1 MLTFI
6 NASIFVAVIAVS
18 IPLLIHLFNKQRR
31 KKIPFSSIRFLQL
44 LEKHRLRRLKLY
56 EYLLILLRS
65 LVLLSLILAFARP
78 TLSGKPVFSTQGAR
92 TTAVIL
98 IDTGIN
104 MRRYDDRGNRFTR
117 AKDLL
122 NRLLKQFKPEDQV
135 FIIQTTDPEEVFQK
149 PIDLQ
154 RQNASYANSGWNSSL
169 IKAEKLLKDHP
180 NFNRE
185 LYIISDFQYQEDAF
199 DFFCERNTDIY
210 VFLLKIGSSVVA
222 NIGIDTLEIK
232 NQIFEINKPINI
244 DIHLKSSAL
253 EQIQPIEL
261 HLFVNN
267 QRVSHRTISIGST
280 SNIVIPLSFQPKKSG
295 FISGY
300 VKISDD
306 DLLAD
311 NKYFFALKIPS
322 EIKILNVDDN
332 PSAFIEAALLSLDK
346 NTNIRITNERFNSWA
361 RQNFQQ
367 YNILLLN
374 NFPNFSA
381 QIVQRLK
388 KFLDNGGSMILIP
401 GMNTLPA
408 EFNRLSVML
417 GLSSK
422 IKQLVQIGSRDK
434 FFILQQPDLNHPLFN
449 GLFRLD
455 NPDLL
460 KPKFYRYF
468 KFSLSSKDL
477 QILSF
482 QNGDPFILELK
493 RENGTIFI
501 FSSYIDDEWTDI
513 QYRGLFIPFLSRL
526 FYLSVS
532 NTSQIQSSIVVENEK
547 ILSVRQITNAGD
559 FYMQIPDGEKSTIIP
574 HRYDQNYLFHL
585 THLAQPGL
593 YKIWSGNDILS
604 TIPVNVNTD
613 VLFEL
618 SLDLEAL
625 DNKFEKIQIYSER
638 DAFEKEINE
647 TRFGSELWKFFIV
660 LSLLLLAVELFF
672 IKKMEGKHSR
682 RD

>member
-6 NASIFVAVIAVS
+6 NASIFVAVVAVS

-44 LEKHRLRRLKLY
+44 LEKHRLKRLKLY

-65 LVLLSLILAFARP
+65 LVLLALILAFARP

-92 TTAVIL
+92 TTAIIL

-104 MRRYDDRGNRFTR
+104 MRQYDDHGNRFTR

-135 FIIQTTDPEEVFQK
+135 FIIQTTDPKEAFQY
-149 PIDLQ
+149 PTDLQ
-154 RQNASYANSGWNSSL
+154 KQSASYANGVWNSSL
-169 IKAEKLLKDHP
+169 VKAEELLKDYP

-185 LYIISDFQYQEDAF
+185 LYIISDFQFQEDAINL
-199 DFFCERNTDIY
+199 FCKKNVDIF
-210 VFLLKIGSSVVA
+210 VFLLKIGSSNVA

-244 DIHLKSSAL
+244 DVHLKSSTLDQA
-253 EQIQPIEL
+253 QQREL
-261 HLFVNN
+261 HLFVNKR
-267 QRVSHRTISIGST
+267 RVSHRTISIGSS

-295 FISGY
+295 FINGY

-332 PSAFIEAALLSLDK
+332 PSAFIEAALLSLGK
-346 NTNIRITNERFNSWA
+346 NTNIRITNEKFSSWA
-361 RQNFQQ
+361 RRNFQQ

-374 NFPNFSA
+374 NFPDFSES
-381 QIVQRLK
+381 IVQRLK
-388 KFLDNGGSMILIP
+388 KFLDNDGSMILIP
-401 GMNTLPA
+401 GMSTIPA
-408 EFNRLSVML
+408 EFNRLTATL
-417 GLSSK
+417 GISSK
-422 IKQLVQIGSRDK
+422 ITQFVQIESRDK
-434 FFILQQPDLNHPLFN
+434 FFVLQQPDLNHPLFN
-449 GLFRLD
+449 GLFRLV

-468 KFSLSSKDL
+468 KFSLSTKDL
-477 QILSF
+477 QILSY
-482 QNGDPFILELK
+482 QNGDPFLSELK
-493 RENGTIFI
+493 RENGTIFV

-532 NTSQIQSSIVVENEK
+532 NTSQIQPSIVVENEK
-547 ILSVRQITNAGD
+547 ILSVRQITNAAD
-559 FYMQIPDGEKSTIIP
+559 FYMQIPDGEKNTIIP
-574 HRYDQNYLFHL
+574 HRYDQNYRFHL
-585 THLAQPGL
+585 TQLEQPGL
-593 YKIWSGNDILS
+593 YKIWAGNDLVS
-604 TIPVNVNTD
+604 TIPVNVDTD
-613 VLFEL
+613 VLFEP

-625 DNKFEKIQIYSER
+625 DNNFEKIQIYSEQ
-638 DAFEKEINE
+638 DVFEKEISK
-647 TRFGSELWKFFIV
+647 TRFGSELWKFFII

-672 IKKMEGKHSR
+672 IKKMEGKRS
-682 RD
+682 